1 MFGPSNIQI
10 PKQKNDA
17 LPFLIFAE
25 KERRKERKRNLE
37 TKQLMSLCK
46 NEVQQLWKIVT
57 DFWNKHN

>member
-17 LPFLIFAE
+17 LPFLIFVE
-25 KERRKERKRNLE
+25 KERRKERKHNLE